1 MMSRLRPLRKIN
13 LAPMLAL
20 GLAAGL
26 LAACSSTQITDM
38 IPTAAGG
45 LPENAPARPAAAP
58 EYPAVN
64 AMPQRREALP
74 LTDDEVKRT
83 QAEMTTLRQQQ
94 EQRAAEA
101 GTEPAAAP
109 ALESRLPSRARGLPD
124 KGPCAVPC
132 VIPSPQCTTA
142 DGDARRRCAVYTG

>member
-1 MMSRLRPLRKIN
+1 MMSRLRALRKNN

-20 GLAAGL
+20 GLAAAL

-74 LTDDEVKRT
+74 LTDDEIKRT

-101 GTEPAAAP
+101 AVEPVPAPPPPPAKKTAAAKPAKKSKDAKPAAE
-109 ALESRLPSRARGLPD
+109 L
-124 KGPCAVPC
+124 
-132 VIPSPQCTTA
+132 TA
-142 DGDARRRCAVYTG
+142 KDAAK

>member
-26 LAACSSTQITDM
+26 LAACSSSQITDM

-45 LPENAPARPAAAP
+45 LPENAPARPATAP

-74 LTDDEVKRT
+74 LTDDEIKRT

-94 EQRAAEA
+94 EQRAAE
-101 GTEPAAAP
+101 TEPKPAPAPAKKTAAAKP
-109 ALESRLPSRARGLPD
+109 AKKSKDAKPAAEL
-124 KGPCAVPC
+124 
-132 VIPSPQCTTA
+132 TA
-142 DGDARRRCAVYTG
+142 KDAAK

>member
-1 MMSRLRPLRKIN
+1 MMSRLRPSRKNN

-26 LAACSSTQITDM
+26 LAACSSTQVTDM
-38 IPTAAGG
+38 IPSAAGG
-45 LPENAPARPAAAP
+45 LPESAPSRPAAPP

-64 AMPQRREALP
+64 AIPQRREALP

-94 EQRAAEA
+94 EQRAAE
-101 GTEPAAAP
+101 TEPKPAAAP
-109 ALESRLPSRARGLPD
+109 KKKEAAAKPAKKTKDAKPAAEL
-124 KGPCAVPC
+124 
-132 VIPSPQCTTA
+132 TA
-142 DGDARRRCAVYTG
+142 KDPAK

>member
-1 MMSRLRPLRKIN
+1 MMSRLRALGKN
-13 LAPMLAL
+13 YLAPMLAL

-38 IPTAAGG
+38 IPSAAGG
-45 LPENAPARPAAAP
+45 LPENAPTRPAAAP

-74 LTDDEVKRT
+74 LTDDEIKRT

-101 GTEPAAAP
+101 AVEPVPAPPPPPAKKTAAAKPAKKSKDAKPAAE
-109 ALESRLPSRARGLPD
+109 L
-124 KGPCAVPC
+124 
-132 VIPSPQCTTA
+132 TA
-142 DGDARRRCAVYTG
+142 KDAAK

>member
-1 MMSRLRPLRKIN
+1 
-13 LAPMLAL
+13 MLAL

-45 LPENAPARPAAAP
+45 LPDNAPARPAAAP

-74 LTDDEVKRT
+74 LTDDEIKRT

-94 EQRAAEA
+94 EQRAAE
-101 GTEPAAAP
+101 TESKPAAPPVKKTAAAKP
-109 ALESRLPSRARGLPD
+109 AKKRKDAKPAAEL
-124 KGPCAVPC
+124 
-132 VIPSPQCTTA
+132 TA
-142 DGDARRRCAVYTG
+142 KDAAK

>member
-38 IPTAAGG
+38 VPTAAGG
-45 LPENAPARPAAAP
+45 LPENAPARPATAP

-109 ALESRLPSRARGLPD
+109 AKKAAAAKPAKKSKDAKPAAEL
-124 KGPCAVPC
+124 
-132 VIPSPQCTTA
+132 TA
-142 DGDARRRCAVYTG
+142 KDAAK

>member
-1 MMSRLRPLRKIN
+1 MMSRLRSLRKIN

-38 IPTAAGG
+38 VPTAAGG
-45 LPENAPARPAAAP
+45 LPENAPARPATAP

-74 LTDDEVKRT
+74 LTDDEIKRT

-109 ALESRLPSRARGLPD
+109 A
-124 KGPCAVPC
+124 KKAVAAKPTKRSKDAK
-132 VIPSPQCTTA
+132 PAAELTA
-142 DGDARRRCAVYTG
+142 KDAAK

>member
-1 MMSRLRPLRKIN
+1 MMSRLRPLRKNN

-26 LAACSSTQITDM
+26 LAACSSTQMTDM

-45 LPENAPARPAAAP
+45 LPENAPTRPAAAP

-74 LTDDEVKRT
+74 LTDDEIKRT

-101 GTEPAAAP
+101 EPKPAVAPAKKTAAAKPAKKSKEAKPKPAAE
-109 ALESRLPSRARGLPD
+109 L
-124 KGPCAVPC
+124 
-132 VIPSPQCTTA
+132 TA
-142 DGDARRRCAVYTG
+142 KDAAK

>member
-1 MMSRLRPLRKIN
+1 MMSRLRSLRKIN

-38 IPTAAGG
+38 VPTAAGG
-45 LPENAPARPAAAP
+45 LPDNAPTRPATAP

-74 LTDDEVKRT
+74 LTDDEIKRT

-109 ALESRLPSRARGLPD
+109 A
-124 KGPCAVPC
+124 KKAVAAKPTKKSKDAK
-132 VIPSPQCTTA
+132 PAAELTA
-142 DGDARRRCAVYTG
+142 KDPAK

>member
-1 MMSRLRPLRKIN
+1 
-13 LAPMLAL
+13 MLAL

-38 IPTAAGG
+38 VPTAAGG
-45 LPENAPARPAAAP
+45 LPDNAPTRPATAP
-58 EYPAVN
+58 EYPAVT
-64 AMPQRREALP
+64 MPQRREALP
-74 LTDDEVKRT
+74 LTDDEIKRT

-109 ALESRLPSRARGLPD
+109 AKKAAAAKPAKKSKDAKPAAEL
-124 KGPCAVPC
+124 
-132 VIPSPQCTTA
+132 TA
-142 DGDARRRCAVYTG
+142 KDAAK

>member
-1 MMSRLRPLRKIN
+1 MMSRLGPLRKNN
-13 LAPMLAL
+13 LAPLLAL
-20 GLAAGL
+20 GFATGL
-26 LAACSSTQITDM
+26 LAACSSAQITDM

-45 LPENAPARPAAAP
+45 LPENVPARPAIAP

-64 AMPQRREALP
+64 AKPQRRES

-101 GTEPAAAP
+101 AVEPAPAPDPPPAKKSAAAKP
-109 ALESRLPSRARGLPD
+109 AKKSKDVKPAAEL
-124 KGPCAVPC
+124 
-132 VIPSPQCTTA
+132 TA
-142 DGDARRRCAVYTG
+142 KDAAK